1 MPPQILLAIQPHA
14 APAAI
19 ANNIAVFVEIRKAA
33 ELKMQ
38 RTHGSSMVEVGWES
52 ERERERE
59 ELGGIG
65 GRRSEGGPRRV
76 VAKINGGHNGKE
88 VQM

>member
-59 ELGGIG
+59 RGARWDRRKKKR
-65 GRRSEGGPRRV
+65 GRTKTSC
-76 VAKINGGHNGKE
+76 GKD
-88 VQM
+88 QWRA

>member
-1 MPPQILLAIQPHA
+1 MPPQISLAIQPHA

-59 ELGGIG
+59 REELGGIG
-65 GRRSEGGPRRV
+65 GRRREGGPR
-76 VAKINGGHNGKE
+76 
-88 VQM
+88 